1 MTSEAGLSGRR
12 ARLAARC
19 VAVLC
24 VFLAAAG
31 VAGAQERP
39 MSEAEAAHMALR
51 VRAEARHAWRGY
63 MRYAA
68 GHDELRPLSRTP
80 IDWYPHSLLM
90 TPVDA
95 LDTLVILGLRPEAR
109 QAQALIDHRLSF
121 DQDMF
126 VNKFEVTIRLLGG
139 LLSAYQLT
147 HDPKLLALAEDL
159 GRRLMPMFNSPTG
172 IPWAQ
177 VNLHTGAVR
186 GNIVNPA
193 ESGSLILEFGTLAR
207 VTGKS
212 EYYEKAK
219 RALVAVYDRRSSLG
233 LVGAAINIQTGAWT
247 DPDSSIGGGT
257 DSYYE
262 YLYKCWKLFGDED
275 CRRMWDTS
283 IAAVDRH
290 VADEVR
296 GQLWYGHVNMWTGAR
311 AATRY
316 GALDAFFPGLLAFSG
331 DLERARRLQASG
343 LIMWRLHH
351 LEPESLDYRTLTVID
366 GAYALRP
373 EIIESAYYLY
383 HYTGD
388 PAYRA
393 MGREFFDDFVRR
405 CRTPAGF
412 AALADV
418 RTGKQAD
425 SMESYVLAETF
436 KYYYLLFAGPKALDF
451 NAVVFNTEAHPLRR
465 VAAAGAQPPAPL
477 RRLRQGGAAR

>member
-1 MTSEAGLSGRR
+1 MTTGGGSGRR
-12 ARLAARC
+12 ARLVARC
-19 VAVLC
+19 AAVLC
-24 VFLAAAG
+24 VFLTAAG
-31 VAGAQERP
+31 VVGAHERP
-39 MSEAEAAHMALR
+39 MTDTEAAHMALR

-80 IDWYPHSLLM
+80 KDWYSDSLLM

-95 LDTLVILGLRPEAR
+95 LDTLVILGLNTEAR
-109 QAQALIDHRLSF
+109 QAQELIDHRLSF
-121 DQDMF
+121 DHDMF

-147 HDPKLLALAEDL
+147 HDPRLLELADDL
-159 GRRLMPMFNSPTG
+159 GRRLRPVFNSPTG

-186 GNIVNPA
+186 GNVVDPA
-193 ESGSLILEFGTLAR
+193 ESGSLILEFGTLANL
-207 VTGKS
+207 TGKR
-212 EYYEKAK
+212 EYYDEAK
-219 RALVAVYDRRSSLG
+219 RALVAVYNRRSSLG
-233 LVGAAINIQTGAWT
+233 LVGSAINIETGAWT
-247 DPDSSIGGGT
+247 DPDSHVGGGI

-283 IAAVDRH
+283 IAAVNRYA
-290 VADEVR
+290 ADEVR
-296 GQLWYGHVNMWTGAR
+296 GELWYGHADMRTGVHTAS
-311 AATRY
+311 RY
-316 GALDAFFPGLLAFSG
+316 GALDAFFPGLLALSG
-331 DLERARRLQASG
+331 DIGRARRLQASG
-343 LIMWRLHH
+343 LIMWRLNH

-366 GAYALRP
+366 GTYALRP

-388 PAYRA
+388 PRYRA
-393 MGREFFDDFVRR
+393 MGREFFADFVRR
-405 CRTPAGF
+405 CRTPVGF

-418 RTGKQAD
+418 RTGKQED
-425 SMESYVLAETF
+425 SMESYVLAEIF

-451 NAVVFNTEAHPLRR
+451 DAIVFNTEAHPLRR
-465 VAAAGAQPPAPL
+465 TVPAGLPRSRQGEPL
-477 RRLRQGGAAR
+477 R